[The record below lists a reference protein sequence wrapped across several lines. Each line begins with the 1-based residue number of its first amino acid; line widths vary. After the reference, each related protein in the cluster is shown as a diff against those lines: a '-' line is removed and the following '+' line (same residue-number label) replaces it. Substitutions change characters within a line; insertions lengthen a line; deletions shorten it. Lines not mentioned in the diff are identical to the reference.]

1 MLNQTG
7 VETRSF
13 GAPEKTILVDPLNST
28 AVSVIVANTGVNA
41 DSEGKKIIKAG
52 QPVYGS
58 LQARNTPFIVPQTVD
73 PTATA
78 TVVGTGVTAAAV
90 VAATFS
96 TAVSGESGSYEF
108 VATVV
113 AEPASTTWKL
123 GNDTVTLSDYGI
135 TPTGSPANGDKITV
149 EFVAGGSVTAN
160 AVVLHD
166 VDVTSGNAN
175 SQVVIFGTIDV
186 SKVDAS
192 VQSALISAESSLKM
206 IQLVK

>member
-7 VETRSF
+7 VEKISY

-28 AVSVIVANTGVNA
+28 AVSVIVANTGIDA

-58 LQARNTPFIVPQTVD
+58 LQARNTPFIVPQTID
-73 PTATA
+73 PTANA
-78 TVVGTGVTAAAV
+78 TVSGTGVTAAAV

-96 TAVSGESGSYEF
+96 TAVSATSGTYVFEYDESETSW
-108 VATVV
+108 V
-113 AEPASTTWKL
+113 L
-123 GNDTVTLSDYGI
+123 GTDKVTLNTYGI
-135 TPTGSPANGDKITV
+135 TPTGSPADGDKITV

>member
-58 LQARNTPFIVPQTVD
+58 LQARNTPFIVPQTVS

-78 TVVGTGVTAAAV
+78 TVSGTGVTAAAV

-96 TAVSGESGSYEF
+96 TAVSATSGTYVFEYDESETS
-108 VATVV
+108 
-113 AEPASTTWKL
+113 WIL
-123 GNDTVTLSDYGI
+123 GTDKVTLNTYGI
-135 TPTGSPANGDKITV
+135 TPTGSPADGDKITV
-149 EFVAGGSVTAN
+149 EFVAGGNVTAN

>member
-28 AVSVIVANTGVNA
+28 AVSVIVANTGVTA

-58 LQARNTPFIVPQTVD
+58 LQARNTPFIVPQTIA
-73 PTATA
+73 PAANA
-78 TVVGTGVTAAAV
+78 TVSGTGVTAAAV

-96 TAVSGESGSYEF
+96 TAVSATSGTYVFEYDESETSW
-108 VATVV
+108 V
-113 AEPASTTWKL
+113 L
-123 GNDTVTLSDYGI
+123 GTDKVTLNTYGI
-135 TPTGSPANGDKITV
+135 TPTGSPADGDKITV
-149 EFVAGGSVTAN
+149 EFVAGGNVTAN

-186 SKVDAS
+186 SKVDTS